1 MTMELYCFNL
11 DINPYNSGLY
21 LTTENKW
28 ADEMMII
35 IIILKLNKMIL
46 VSMLVLLP
54 HYECCLTVG
63 HSLFGV
69 MY

>member
-1 MTMELYCFNL
+1 MTMERYCFNL
-11 DINPYNSGLY
+11 DINPCNSGLY
-21 LTTENKW
+21 LTRENKW
-28 ADEMMII
+28 ADKII
-35 IIILKLNKMIL
+35 ISIIIVKLSKMM
-46 VSMLVLLP
+46 VMLP